1 MLILSKPFQKEM
13 KFSLFNSAVIAVIFT
28 AQNAQAVNIAQAD
41 SRDLA
46 GIYGVDLLSAAQTM
60 AETDSHAASR
70 AQAVAQAE
78 AEAEDC
84 PKCEMAK

>member
-1 MLILSKPFQKEM
+1 M

-28 AQNAQAVNIAQAD
+28 AQNAQAVNIAQAE

-60 AETDSHAASR
+60 AETDSHATSR
-70 AQAVAQAE
+70 ALAQAE
-78 AEAEDC
+78 VEGEDC
-84 PKCEMAK
+84 PKCEIAK